1 MLLITLIDMYS
12 LIVLAAVI
20 LSWVQLPYDNPIAQF
35 VNKLMEPL
43 LGPIRRALP
52 SMGGL
57 DFSPIV
63 LLVGLQMLR
72 GLLVGAI
79 WPAPVLTRNTPHKQ
93 PDSQSQ

>member
-35 VNKLMEPL
+35 VNKLTEPL

-79 WPAPVLTRNTPHKQ
+79 
-93 PDSQSQ
+93 

>member
-35 VNKLMEPL
+35 VNKLTEPL

-57 DFSPIV
+57 DFSPII

-79 WPAPVLTRNTPHKQ
+79 
-93 PDSQSQ
+93 